1 MVKASTDS
9 AVVRAFL
16 AQTRYGMKTLMKT
29 TTQWKRAQ
37 AIITSCAEITG
48 EMKKCQQE
56 AVHSSI

>member
-48 EMKKCQQE
+48 EMKK
-56 AVHSSI
+56 